1 MMADYEASNLAG
13 HEATVEVLRQLLS
26 AVLGIEVGDTVIG
39 QAANR
44 YNARMAVTRGGV

>member
-1 MMADYEASNLAG
+1 MADYEASNLAG

-26 AVLGIEVGDTVIG
+26 AVLNIEVGDTVIG

-44 YNARMAVTRGGV
+44 FNRRMAITTGGV